1 MPGCTGCVLHGV
13 SFHPHHEDV
22 MQRNGVSDSSVLKK
36 GKKERRRER
45 KGELC
50 SPSGT
55 PATAQRETAFIDHC
69 ESSLQAVMPAATGA

>member
-45 KGELC
+45 KVSSAAQAALQPQLREKQ
-50 SPSGT
+50 PS
-55 PATAQRETAFIDHC
+55 
-69 ESSLQAVMPAATGA
+69 